1 MQGLFYFYEIL
12 KRKMNKYAVAR
23 NRENYKEVNAFFNQL
38 NNTARF
44 TADGHYVGIKR
55 DRDYLHYPAFG
66 GETHSP
72 RILNIDLQ
80 PGYEEVSLEFLKE
93 CIKKQSTVNKYTKED
108 LNNQKLN
115 LVCHIT
121 SPEQHA
127 QLKVIC
133 PEMSGYDPSC
143 NAYITGNGGS
153 ASCRHYRE
161 SGYRNYQVIEFDQV
175 DFGTKEEISP
185 IPEFWQIQRTLET
198 AAVINEWMNKHHVLK
213 HSYHRYNDPRGYVNN
228 KNLNKRDENLPEITF
243 EQFQKYVLNQ
253 TPTQNMEKKIIGYKA
268 PRDLFKGR
276 IKQGDLFSEKSSEG
290 FVMYNKNHMT
300 SGVPTEIV
308 ETWEPVYE
316 EEFKVEDWVVFDVE
330 KAKDWENGAG
340 YTDTWNAPHVLKIDG
355 VGERNLQF
363 KGEQHPYRQGQSF
376 SNYKE
381 LFRKATPEEIKKAQ
395 TIKIGEYE
403 AEFHPGLVK
412 FGCQRFRK
420 EELETIQKALF
431 RSDFTTELIINGIG
445 ITKELLTKLISGI
458 K

>member
-185 IPEFWQIQRTLET
+185 IPEFWQIERTLET
-198 AAVINEWMNKHHVLK
+198 AAVINEWMNTHHNVSK
-213 HSYHRYNDPRGYVNN
+213 SNYKRYADPYGYVNN
-228 KNLNKRDENLPEITF
+228 KNLNKGDENLPEITF

-268 PRDLFKGR
+268 PYDLTDGTGAVAVQKGHLF
-276 IKQGDLFSEKSSEG
+276 IKENHHYNAQGKVLFGLPK
-290 FVMYNKNHMT
+290 
-300 SGVPTEIV
+300 EIV
-308 ETWEPVYE
+308 EKWEPVYE
-316 EEFKVEDWVVFDVE
+316 EEFKAGDWVTVISVYSGDLIKMGETYQVMDVKEE
-330 KAKDWENGAG
+330 KQLVNLAAVPGSINKDGG
-340 YTDTWNAPHVLKIDG
+340 WNTP
-355 VGERNLQF
+355 
-363 KGEQHPYRQGQSF
+363 KG
-376 SNYKE
+376 NV
-381 LFRKATPEEIKKAQ
+381 RKATPEEIKKAQ
-395 TIKIGEYE
+395 TIKIGKYE
-403 AEFHPGLVK
+403 AEFKRDYVK
-412 FGCQRFRK
+412 FGCQEFYK
-420 EELETIQKALF
+420 GALENLVKTLF
-431 RSDFTTELIINGIG
+431 RSDFKTELKINGVE
-445 ITKELLTKLISGI
+445 ITKELLTKLINGI